1 MEGRAN
7 IEDPENE
14 LSEKLRQLDQ
24 DAWSHLFD
32 EHRPKIMRY
41 VFARTGDRET
51 AEDIASQVFVE
62 ALESID
68 RYRYRGKPVLAW
80 LYRIARNHTGK
91 FFRQTKRETPIL
103 GPEPSEESVD
113 ATLNSLALADALRS
127 LTAEQRDVI
136 ALRFFADYSTQ
147 EIAAALG
154 KTESAIYSL
163 SIRGINS
170 LRRHLGSEP

>member
-1 MEGRAN
+1 MKGRAK
-7 IEDPENE
+7 IEDPEYE
-14 LSEKLRQLDQ
+14 FSEKLRQLDQ

-41 VFARTGDRET
+41 VLARTGNRET

-62 ALESID
+62 ALESIH

-91 FFRQTKRETPIL
+91 LFRQTKRETPIL
-103 GPEPSEESVD
+103 EPEPSEETVD
-113 ATLNSLALADALRS
+113 TTLDSLALADALRS
-127 LTAEQRDVI
+127 LTSEQRDVI
-136 ALRFFADYSTQ
+136 ALRFFAGYSTR

-154 KTESAIYSL
+154 KTEPAIYSL
-163 SIRGINS
+163 AIRGINS